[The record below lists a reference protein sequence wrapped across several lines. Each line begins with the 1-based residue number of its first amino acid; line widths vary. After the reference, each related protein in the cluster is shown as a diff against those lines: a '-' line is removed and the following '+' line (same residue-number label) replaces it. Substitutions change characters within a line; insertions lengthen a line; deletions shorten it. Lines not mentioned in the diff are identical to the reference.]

1 MALRYQGTEPK
12 VIVYNGNSNVEEVCI
27 KNGANATPVYVWGK
41 PFNCTCTV
49 TVGSGAAGVDTTLS
63 RLSSPYEGAS
73 EGNYVVTR
81 KNGTSNT
88 ITVHKG
94 DRVQISFMT
103 DDTAC
108 EIVSANVYNKG
119 KAVTTEI
126 DAYMAYSDTFSVNGD
141 VVCSVTTKKNGT
153 WHTVWTG
160 STTYAAGIK
169 TGTLTA
175 SDTLKTSYKYRITA
189 TCSGTTNTS
198 SEETGSA
205 ILSWSGSD
213 RFGNW
218 TAELTVTPTNN
229 STTLN
234 INKTGTHDGLG
245 TSAVPAVTLTKVE
258 AYY

>member
-1 MALRYQGTEPK
+1 MPFYSNGTR
-12 VIVYNGNSNVEEVCI
+12 VNLNSASSLYSPADSD
-27 KNGANATPVYVWGK
+27 GAACNLTGTGTATPFY
-41 PFNCTCTV
+41 
-49 TVGSGAAGVDTTLS
+49 A
-63 RLSSPYEGAS
+63 
-73 EGNYVVTR
+73 
-81 KNGTSNT
+81 NGT
-88 ITVHKG
+88 
-94 DRVQISFMT
+94 QIYYS
-103 DDTAC
+103 TA
-108 EIVSANVYNKG
+108 E
-119 KAVTTEI
+119 
-126 DAYMAYSDTFSVNGD
+126 
-141 VVCSVTTKKNGT
+141 